1 MSSRSTRH
9 SPRKREILS
18 VFIAVA
24 VLQMGG
30 PALSSQTFNSM
41 KYQLR
46 DYQSRAANAAVEYF
60 TGKTTGNGLIILP
73 TGAGK
78 SLVIADIASR
88 IDEPLIVLQPSKEIL
103 EQNYNKLLSYDV
115 LDCSIYSASLNRKEI
130 RRITFATI
138 GSVMNH
144 LHDFDQFHKIII
156 DECHLV
162 NPAEG
167 QYKEFIEAVEGRKV
181 VGLTATPYRLG
192 QTIDPKTIN
201 SNWPKYGSILKFIT
215 RTRPRI
221 FDRVLYF
228 AQVKDLL
235 DRGYLAQ
242 LRYFDMLKLEK
253 KNRLN
258 MSKVK
263 LNTTGADYDE
273 KSLKAEME
281 RADFYEY
288 TLSVINRLLHP
299 KDGKPRNGVLVF
311 CRFVEDAERLTWDLE
326 GICEMVSGTTPKKE
340 REAVL
345 ARFKSGETKVVANVG
360 VLTTGFD
367 HPALD
372 TIILARPT
380 MSLALYYQMVGRAIR
395 PFPGKDGWVIDLCGN
410 YEKFGAVE
418 DLTIDQQE
426 RNKWIVTGTKEKKQ
440 LTNIFM
446 RK

>member
-1 MSSRSTRH
+1 
-9 SPRKREILS
+9 
-18 VFIAVA
+18 
-24 VLQMGG
+24 
-30 PALSSQTFNSM
+30 M
-41 KYQLR
+41 KYELR
-46 DYQSRAANAAVEYF
+46 DYQQRASNAAVTFFNEKNK
-60 TGKTTGNGLIILP
+60 GHNGLIILP

-103 EQNYNKLLSYDV
+103 EQNYNKLISYDV
-115 LDCSIYSASLNRKEI
+115 FDCSIYSASLNRKEI
-130 RRITFATI
+130 NRITFATI

-144 LHDFDQFHKIII
+144 LNDFDRFHYVII

-162 NPAEG
+162 NPSEG
-167 QYKEFIEAVEGRKV
+167 MYKSFIEAVEGRKV
-181 VGLTATPYRLG
+181 VGLTATPFRLG

-201 SNWPKYGSILKFIT
+201 WKVPQYGSILKFIT

-235 DRGYLAQ
+235 SRGYLAQ
-242 LRYFDMLKLEK
+242 MRYFDMIAIEGKQK
-253 KNRLN
+253 LN
-258 MSKVK
+258 MDNVK

-299 KDGKPRNGVLVF
+299 KDGNPRKGILVF
-311 CRFVEDAERLTWDLE
+311 TKFVEDAERLTWDLE

-395 PFPGKDGWVIDLCGN
+395 PYPGKVGWVVDLCGS
-410 YEKFGAVE
+410 YAKFGEVA
-418 DLTIDQQE
+418 DLEVDQDGP
-426 RNKWIVTGTKEKKQ
+426 NKWIITGTKEHKQ
-440 LTNIFM
+440 LTNIIM